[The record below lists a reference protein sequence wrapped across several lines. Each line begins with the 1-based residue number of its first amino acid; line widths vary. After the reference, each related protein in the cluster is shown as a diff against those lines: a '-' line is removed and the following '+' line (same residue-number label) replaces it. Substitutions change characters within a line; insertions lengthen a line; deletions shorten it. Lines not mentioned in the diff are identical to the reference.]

1 MASLRL
7 VDSHCHL
14 DYLQDPEVS
23 LALAFEAGV
32 STVVV
37 PAVSPENFD
46 RVQTLGGR
54 HEAVFYLLGLHP
66 CYVDR

>member
-1 MASLRL
+1 MVQRLYALDIMTASIRL

-14 DYLQDPEVS
+14 DYLHDPEAS
-23 LALAFEAGV
+23 LALALEAGV

-46 RVQTLGGR
+46 RVQTLAER
-54 HEAVFYLLGLHP
+54 HEAV
-66 CYVDR
+66 